1 MSNITGLSNNFG
13 FEFMAVAMTKRSTEA
28 QGKIAMSLL
37 EDTAQSVQQIN
48 ASAQSNGRVGSVI
61 NTKA

>member
-1 MSNITGLSNNFG
+1 MSNITGLSDNFG

-37 EDTAQSVQQIN
+37 RTLLSLFSRSMHLHSQMAV
-48 ASAQSNGRVGSVI
+48 
-61 NTKA
+61 